1 MKRLML
7 FAIVCWA
14 GIGSLFAQQMSQQL
28 LWIGEDI
35 RGIDVKGCWDIV
47 ITQGDQTGVKLE
59 YDSTLTEKYNVTCE
73 LVGTTVYLNVENK
86 DNDYRK
92 NKKGRVYNGSDNAQ
106 TRCYAYVTLSAL
118 DKLRVSG
125 VCSIMAKD
133 TLAADHCDID
143 IKGVSQIV
151 DLPLQVQSLNYE
163 QSGVTNLS
171 GLTVKAQKDVDMDI
185 SGVGSCS
192 GVSICTAGD
201 LRLQA
206 SGVVQIVADIDVNE
220 VAVITSSSV
229 ATVCLRGHAVRQTVH
244 SSAAKQIDLSQLEI
258 SQ

>member
-14 GIGSLFAQQMSQQL
+14 GIGSLFAQQMSQQS

-35 RGIDVKGCWDIV
+35 RGIDVKGCLDIV
-47 ITQGDQTGVKLE
+47 ITQGDQTEVKLE
-59 YDSTLTEKYNVTCE
+59 YDSTLTEKYSVTCE

-86 DNDYRK
+86 DSDYRK
-92 NKKGRVYNGSDNAQ
+92 NKRGRVYNGFNAK

-133 TLAADHCDID
+133 TLTADHCDID
-143 IKGVSQIV
+143 VKGVSQIV
-151 DLPLQVQSLNYE
+151 DVPLQVQSLNYE